1 MDTIVS
7 NIYKTLYGA
16 ESPFIPIGA
25 IINSNKEDFGE
36 IAKYSNNSGNST
48 GPNNTTVSNNSGNS
62 TVPKYETVSNNSGN
76 STGPKYETVSNNSG
90 NSTIVPKYETV
101 SNNSG
106 NSTVPNNTTVSNNS
120 GNSTGPNNTTV
131 SKDLGSNISSSHP
144 SDKVAD
150 TGGNSNMLFYIMIFG
165 AIACFGFMFI
175 LILIFV
181 MSGDSQPKRSY

>member
-7 NIYKTLYGA
+7 NIYKTFYGA

-36 IAKYSNNSGNST
+36 IAQYSNNSGNST
-48 GPNNTTVSNNSGNS
+48 RPNNTTVSNNSGNS
-62 TVPKYETVSNNSGN
+62 TVPNNTSVSNNSGN
-76 STGPKYETVSNNSG
+76 STG
-90 NSTIVPKYETV
+90 
-101 SNNSG
+101 
-106 NSTVPNNTTVSNNS
+106 PNNTTVSNNS

-150 TGGNSNMLFYIMIFG
+150 TGENSNMLFYIMIIG
-165 AIACFGFMFI
+165 GIVCFVFI
-175 LILIFV
+175 LILIFLR
-181 MSGDSQPKRSY
+181 K